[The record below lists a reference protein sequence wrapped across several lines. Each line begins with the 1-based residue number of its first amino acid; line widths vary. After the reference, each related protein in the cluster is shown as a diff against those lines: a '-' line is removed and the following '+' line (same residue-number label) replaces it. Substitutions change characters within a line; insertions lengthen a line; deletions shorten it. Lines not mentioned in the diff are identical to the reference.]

1 MNEADSATH
10 NPASKLDDLIDGLEE
25 HGDKPM
31 VLAWTANGHE
41 CHSYRDIGGLVQD
54 LARGLYRRINPGE
67 AVALL
72 GVDSPRWIAVALAVI
87 RAGGAV
93 MPLDVQMADDT
104 LAHVLRDSSA
114 SWVFTTKGHQERV
127 QAGAPD
133 ARIVLLDAAEGDG
146 NGWQALAEN
155 EGELP
160 DNGADATAA
169 LFYTSGTTG
178 PPKGVPLTHANLAF
192 QLDTVAR
199 SGITRDTDRV
209 LLPLPLHHVY
219 PFVIGMLALVHLG
232 LSLVLPYAL
241 TGPQLMRTIHDGKVS
256 VIIGVPRLY
265 AALFHG
271 IEGKAVRGGPI
282 AAALFRLLLRLSCF
296 ARQRFG
302 LYLGKVLFYP
312 LHRKFGKRLRVL
324 ACGGAE
330 LDSELAWNLEALGW
344 KVAVGYGLTET
355 SPLLTIDPPGRI
367 RPGTVGCP
375 VQGVELRIDREA
387 AAQAGVQQDRGGK
400 EGEILARGSSV
411 FAGYHNLPEKSRE
424 VLDDDG
430 WFRTGD
436 LGWVDEAGYLHITGR
451 VSTLIVTA
459 GGENI
464 QPDALEERFA
474 AHQAIGEI
482 GILQHENKLVALIV
496 PDKEIVDDAR
506 SRIQQALGEVGRQLP
521 SYQQLVDFAITRKPL
536 PRTRLGKIRRHK
548 LSERYDEARRS
559 GDAPAELAPL
569 DPQEMSAE
577 DRALLEYPAA
587 RLAWEWLAERYPK
600 QGLSPDSGMELGL
613 GIDSLEWLNLTLEL
627 GQRTGI
633 ELDDEAIGRI
643 DTVRDLLRELI
654 DATEKETGGADP
666 IREPE
671 RVLEAKDRRWLR
683 PRILPLRATAGGLY
697 ALDRVLMRMVYRLQ
711 VHGRQHLPEQ
721 GPIVVIANHASYLDP
736 FAVAAALPPQ
746 RMQNLFWGGWTG
758 VAFTNPLTRMMSFI
772 ARIIPIEPRRGVR
785 TSLAL
790 SASVLAHGQ
799 GLIWFP
805 EGQRSED
812 GKLQPFRPGL
822 GMLLERFPV
831 TVVPMAIHGT
841 YEAMPLGRRWPG
853 RGRISVRIGE
863 PLDPRQL
870 AEQGDGEDVPAR
882 IVAALHERM
891 QALLQEK

>member
-1 MNEADSATH
+1 MNEADSSTH
-10 NPASKLDDLIDGLEE
+10 NPASKLDALIDGLDEY
-25 HGDKPM
+25 GDKPM
-31 VLAWTANGHE
+31 VLAWTADGHE
-41 CHSYRDIGGLVQD
+41 CHSYSDISGLVQD
-54 LARGLYRRINPGE
+54 LARGLYRRITPGE

-72 GVDSPRWIAVALAVI
+72 GVDSPQWIAVALAAI

-114 SWVFTTKGHQERV
+114 SLVFTTKGHQERV
-127 QAGAPD
+127 QASAPD

-146 NGWQALAEN
+146 NGWEALAEN
-155 EGELP
+155 DGDLP
-160 DNGADATAA
+160 DNCANTTAA

-199 SGITRDTDRV
+199 SGITRETDRV

-232 LSLVLPYAL
+232 LTLVLPYAL
-241 TGPQLMRTIHDGKVS
+241 TGPQLMRTVRDGKVS

-265 AALFHG
+265 AALFDG

-282 AAALFRLLLRLSCF
+282 AAALFRMLLRLSRF
-296 ARQRFG
+296 SRQRFG
-302 LYLGKVLFYP
+302 LYLGKVLLYP

-324 ACGGAE
+324 ACGGAA

-375 VQGVELRIDREA
+375 VEGVELRIDRDA
-387 AAQAGVQQDRGGK
+387 AAQAGVQQERGGK
-400 EGEILARGSSV
+400 EGEILARGPSV

-436 LGWVDEAGYLHITGR
+436 LGWLDEDGYLHITGR

-496 PDKEIVDDAR
+496 PDKETVDDTR
-506 SRIQQALGEVGRQLP
+506 SRIQDALGEIGRQLP

-548 LSERYDEARRS
+548 LSERYEEARRS

-587 RLAWEWLAERYPK
+587 QLAWEWLAERYPK
-600 QGLSPDSGMELGL
+600 QGLS
-613 GIDSLEWLNLTLEL
+613 LTLEL

-643 DTVRDLLRELI
+643 ETVRDLLRELI
-654 DATEKETGGADP
+654 DATEQEQGGADP

-671 RVLEAKDRRWLR
+671 RVLETKDRRWLR

-697 ALDRVLMRMVYRLQ
+697 ALDRVLMRKVYRLQ
-711 VHGRQHLPEQ
+711 VHGREHFPEQ

-772 ARIIPIEPRRGVR
+772 AQIIPIEPRRGVR

-790 SASVLAHGQ
+790 AASVLERGQ

-822 GMLLERFPV
+822 GMLLERFPI

-841 YEAMPLGRRWPG
+841 YEAMPLERSWPG
-853 RGRISVRIGE
+853 RGRISVRIGA

-870 AEQGDGEDVPAR
+870 AEQGEAEDVPAR
-882 IVAALHERM
+882 IVDALHERM
-891 QALLQEK
+891 QTLLREK